1 VRILLIKLLTVAV
14 VILLAAAV
22 EAKSPGDVRG
32 YTLASGDRITVTVFG
47 QTELSGDFLID
58 GAGEIQMPLLGAVHV
73 GQSTIEECRQR
84 LTERL
89 AAGFV
94 RNPNVSVRVNEFR
107 PIYVLGDVRTPGS
120 YPFRFGLS
128 GMSAIALA
136 GGVGSGDLRQ
146 GTALADL
153 AGAEERVKVLVR
165 TRLGLL
171 VRLARVEAER
181 TGKTSFEAP
190 ETADA
195 SDDEVV
201 AVLKEE
207 HEQMSIAVRAYE
219 QTIELLDHQR
229 PKVRSEIEITE
240 RQIQIETGQLSL
252 IQSKLKD
259 YETLAK
265 QGLGRSVTELDL
277 QRQFADRE
285 GNISRLKS
293 DLARLDSKLGDLDI
307 RGQEAENARQT
318 RVMGDLRD
326 IKLKLREIE
335 TQLPSAR
342 EVLELRRLQAG
353 AAGDGDGLERSYRLL
368 LTRGAGRQQVPLSS
382 GEDVAL
388 EPGDILEVRR
398 LKTDARQTAAPAAT
412 AACDP
417 LHEPCG
423 EKRAAALGGKTT
435 AQKASR

>member
-1 VRILLIKLLTVAV
+1 VRIVLIKLLTVAV
-14 VILLAAAV
+14 IILLAVAV
-22 EAKSPGDVRG
+22 EAKSTGDVRG

-94 RNPNVSVRVNEFR
+94 KNPNVSVRVNEFR

-136 GGVGSGDLRQ
+136 GGVGLADLRS
-146 GTALADL
+146 GAALADL
-153 AGAEERVKVLVR
+153 AGAEERVKVLAR

-171 VRLARVEAER
+171 VRLARVETER
-181 TGKTSFEAP
+181 VGKTSFEAP
-190 ETADA
+190 EIADA
-195 SDDEVV
+195 GNDEVA
-201 AVLKEE
+201 AVLQEE
-207 HEQMSIAVRAYE
+207 REQMSIAMRAYE
-219 QTIELLDHQR
+219 QTIELLDQQR

-240 RQIQIETGQLSL
+240 RQIQIETSQLIL

-265 QGLGRSVTELDL
+265 QGLGRSITELDL

-285 GNISRLKS
+285 GNISRLKG

-318 RVMGDLRD
+318 RLMGDLRD
-326 IKLKLREIE
+326 AKTKLREIE

-342 EVLELRRLQAG
+342 EVLELRRLQTG
-353 AAGDGDGLERSYRLL
+353 AAGEGLKQSYRVF
-368 LTRGAGRQQVPLSS
+368 LTRGAGRPPVPLSMD
-382 GEDVAL
+382 EAVAL

-398 LKTDARQTAAPAAT
+398 LTTDARVGAARPSIETELLLSTEPKSQT
-412 AACDP
+412 
-417 LHEPCG
+417 G
-423 EKRAAALGGKTT
+423 
-435 AQKASR
+435 SR